1 MKQAIIFLVVAVM
14 GITTVAAQS
23 TAPVYVIDGEKVA
36 NFNGSQ
42 LVGKMVDYY
51 HIDSVIT
58 TSKSIPEE
66 RNGLV
71 LRSSKSNYSIPDIS
85 NAERFSPAEAIF
97 VKDGKLIEP
106 FEFVRLSSSVIMNG
120 TIPFA
125 RHSLNISCF
134 NILNITTFNWNII
147 HINIFYTLSIFLLC

>member
-51 HIDSVIT
+51 HIDSVNHTHVIT

-71 LRSSKSNYSIPDIS
+71 LRSSKSNYSIPEIS

-106 FEFVRLSSSVIMNG
+106 FEFVRLSSSVIKTMKVIKDKNNEDFKKYAAQAKQATG
-120 TIPFA
+120 LEPK
-125 RHSLNISCF
+125 CV
-134 NILNITTFNWNII
+134 II
-147 HINIFYTLSIFLLC
+147 VTSK

>member
-51 HIDSVIT
+51 HIDSVNHTHVIT

-106 FEFVRLSSSVIMNG
+106 FEFVRLSSSVIKTMKVIKDKNNEDFKKYAAQAKQANG
-120 TIPFA
+120 IEPK
-125 RHSLNISCF
+125 CV
-134 NILNITTFNWNII
+134 II
-147 HINIFYTLSIFLLC
+147 VTSK